1 MTSDNAQMIEQQ
13 IAGRGVSDPRVLAA
27 LRTIDRA
34 EFVPPALRGDA
45 YCDSPLEIGAGQ
57 TISQPFIVG
66 LMTELLR
73 LEPTDRVL
81 EIGTGSGYQTAVL
94 ATLAARVYSSEI
106 EPVLAGRAR
115 VLLAKMGINNVEF
128 RLGDGITVFRD
139 QAPFDAI
146 LSAAAPEKLP
156 EALIDQLAEGGR
168 CVIPTGGLEQELW
181 LIEKRGGQISRRSV
195 LPVKFV
201 PLRSYD
207 PK

>member
-1 MTSDNAQMIEQQ
+1 MISDNAWMIERQ
-13 IAGRGVSDPRVLAA
+13 IAGRGVSDQRVLAA
-27 LRTIDRA
+27 LRKIDRA
-34 EFVPPALRGDA
+34 QFVPRAQREAA
-45 YCDSPLEIGAGQ
+45 YSDGPLEIGAGQ

-73 LEPTDRVL
+73 LQPADRVL

-94 ATLAARVYSSEI
+94 AGLAARVYSAEI

-115 VLLAKMGINNVEF
+115 IILGEMGIGNVEF
-128 RLGDGITVFRD
+128 RIGDGVSVFRD

-146 LSAAAPEKLP
+146 LSAAAPETVP

-168 CVIPTGGLEQELW
+168 FVIPTGGMEQELW
-181 LIEKRGGQISRRSV
+181 LIEKRGKELLRRGV
-195 LPVKFV
+195 LPVRFV
-201 PLRSYD
+201 PLRNYR